1 MWPEALASESTEI
14 FSSSQKVVLS
24 SAVLDHVEKGVEKLV
39 GLNIY
44 NHGLW
49 RELLI
54 DVQSVIEG

>member
-1 MWPEALASESTEI
+1 MARGSCIGKDRNILIIT
-14 FSSSQKVVLS
+14 VLS
-24 SAVLDHVEKGVEKLV
+24 SAVLDYVEKRVEKLV

-54 DVQSVIEG
+54 DVQSMTEG

>member
-24 SAVLDHVEKGVEKLV
+24 SAVLDYVKKGVEKLV

-44 NHGLW
+44 NHSLW
-49 RELLI
+49 RELI

>member
-1 MWPEALASESTEI
+1 MARGSCIGKDGNILIIT
-14 FSSSQKVVLS
+14 VLS
-24 SAVLDHVEKGVEKLV
+24 SAVLDYVEKGVEKLV

>member
-1 MWPEALASESTEI
+1 MRLEALALESTEI
-14 FSSSQKVVLS
+14 LSSSQKVVLS
-24 SAVLDHVEKGVEKLV
+24 SAVLDYVEKGVEKLV